1 MRAYLSALVISVVMV
16 SSAAL
21 AQQGNQQTGQQGAQ
35 KDAGPAPG
43 TNGRAGTLTP
53 GFAGGKPYVNTELQR
68 RNNALQEEVR
78 KLVEAN
84 KIGKSAGL
92 PPSAPRPLN
101 DLTVSTTKEGQNKQ
115 KDCLNKTFKEKDF
128 KQFNQLSQSLMGES
142 IADTQKQ
149 KRIEVTQDKKKE
161 EEAPEP
167 IKNLTPAMKKAENT
181 DAIMAELNDGQ
192 HVVFRNNGYVSI
204 MNERGRA
211 ITPPDGVLT
220 LKDGTTFNIKDGMRT
235 E

>member
-1 MRAYLSALVISVVMV
+1 MRSYFSALVISVVMV
-16 SSAAL
+16 SSAAF
-21 AQQGNQQTGQQGAQ
+21 AQQGTKQVGQQGAQ
-35 KDAGPAPG
+35 QDAGPAPG
-43 TNGRAGTLTP
+43 TNGRAGSLTP

-68 RNNALQEEVR
+68 RNNALQDEVR
-78 KLVEAN
+78 KLVEAG
-84 KIGKSAGL
+84 KVGKSAGL
-92 PPSAPRPLN
+92 PPSSYRPLN
-101 DLTVSTTKEGQNKQ
+101 DLTVSTTKDGQTKQ
-115 KDCLNKTFKEKDF
+115 KEYLQKTFKEKDF
-128 KQFNQLSQSLMGES
+128 KEFNQLSQGLMGES

-149 KRIEVTQDKKKE
+149 KRLEVAQDKKKE
-161 EEAPEP
+161 DAPEP
-167 IKNLTPAMKKAENT
+167 ITNLTPAMKKAENT
-181 DAIMAELNDGQ
+181 DAIMSELIDGQ